1 MLEKIKK
8 NFYPI
13 ALVLAGIGLILMT
26 LILIGTLGYQF
37 TEATAIDF
45 IENIAIIIALVLIV
59 VGAICKRSTP
69 FLPIAFG
76 LYSTANIL
84 FYVYSIVRLES
95 YSAIGYILLYV
106 AAIVFYYITSKD
118 KTIEII
124 RWVTLGT
131 LFVIRLL
138 QVFDGSLYGFV
149 CVIILAIIL
158 LELLLNRN
166 KNVEETND

>member
-1 MLEKIKK
+1 MLEKIKN

-37 TEATAIDF
+37 NEATAIDF
-45 IENIAIIIALVLIV
+45 IENITIIIALVLIV
-59 VGAICKRSTP
+59 VGAICKRSNP

-76 LYSTANIL
+76 LYSITNIL